1 MPLYGYNVARL
12 LLFVQS
18 VVAMSASPTPPS
30 APQPFARLLKTD
42 EEHANAASQPAGAQS
57 VAVETKAA
65 PAPAEAPSAAEMLKA
80 AETPKAAEA
89 PAPAPAEAPK
99 AVDAPAPVDAAKPAQ
114 TAQAEKPAQVEK
126 PAAPE
131 KTAAPVKKGKKPASR
146 RPSWTVFW
154 SLGFRPFYLLGSVWA
169 AISVALWV
177 YAPQYLGG
185 VLTGLYWHI
194 HEMLWGL
201 MAMFSA
207 GFLLTSAASWTRR
220 APVRGSLLVLLCG
233 LWITARVAFL
243 LPGVWPLQLALG
255 CELLFFLGVAA
266 ALARVILSSVTH
278 RNYMI
283 PFFFLAFAA
292 SDAVFLQAVME
303 GAAYEVVIGF
313 FNVGLLVMTL
323 VALLIGGRALPFF
336 AGRALPE
343 KRIPMCRPS
352 GLLQLWLCAAV
363 LLVMTLVLVLPDS
376 EEWLLPMVVPTLY
389 AISLITLYR
398 WLRWQPWAARRK
410 PILWI
415 LYLGYLGFGVGLAM
429 FAGWQ
434 QDRIL
439 RSAWPAHVIGIG
451 GMGLLTMGMMTR
463 TSLGHLGRPLV
474 ADGSMVLSYWLM
486 LGALLLRLGA
496 LWLPFDWSPVVW
508 LNASAA
514 CWIAAFALFC
524 WRFFPWLIRPRL

>member
-1 MPLYGYNVARL
+1 
-12 LLFVQS
+12 
-18 VVAMSASPTPPS
+18 MSASPTPPS
-30 APQPFARLLKTD
+30 APQPFARLLK
-42 EEHANAASQPAGAQS
+42 EEAGQAGEVPQAAAQADTLPS
-57 VAVETKAA
+57 GTPVPSAEA
-65 PAPAEAPSAAEMLKA
+65 PKPAEAADKPAD
-80 AETPKAAEA
+80 A
-89 PAPAPAEAPK
+89 PEPAEAPK
-99 AVDAPAPVDAAKPAQ
+99 AAEASEPAKAAASPAEAPAPKARGLRTKM
-114 TAQAEKPAQVEK
+114 
-126 PAAPE
+126 
-131 KTAAPVKKGKKPASR
+131 
-146 RPSWTVFW
+146 PSWAVFW
-154 SLGFRPFYLLGSVWA
+154 SLGFRPFYLLGSLWA
-169 AISVALWV
+169 AVCVALWV
-177 YAPQYLGG
+177 FAPQYLGG

-201 MAMFSA
+201 MAMLEA
-207 GFLLTSAASWTRR
+207 GFLLTSAANWTRR
-220 APVRGSLLVLLCG
+220 APVRGRLLALLCG
-233 LWITARVAFL
+233 LWLTARVAFL

-266 ALARVILSSVTH
+266 ALARVILNSVKQ

-303 GAAYEVVIGF
+303 DAGYEVVMGF
-313 FNVGLLVMTL
+313 FNIGLLLMTL

-343 KRIPMCRPS
+343 KRIPICRPS
-352 GLLQLWLCAAV
+352 GLLQLWLCALV
-363 LLVMTLVLVLPDS
+363 LLLMIAVILLPDY
-376 EEWLLPMVVPTLY
+376 EEWLLPAVVPTLY
-389 AISLITLYR
+389 AIGLITLYR

-410 PILWI
+410 PILWV

-439 RSAWPAHVIGIG
+439 RSAWPAHVMGIG
-451 GMGLLTMGMMTR
+451 GMGLLTIGMMTR

-474 ADGSMVLSYWLM
+474 ADRSMVLSYWLM

-496 LWLPFDWSPVVW
+496 LWLPFGWSPVVW
-508 LNASAA
+508 LYASAA
-514 CWIAAFALFC
+514 CWIAVFALFC

>member
-1 MPLYGYNVARL
+1 
-12 LLFVQS
+12 
-18 VVAMSASPTPPS
+18 MSASPTPPS
-30 APQPFARLLKTD
+30 APQPFARLLK
-42 EEHANAASQPAGAQS
+42 EEAGQAGEVPQVAAQADTLPGGTPVPSA
-57 VAVETKAA
+57 EA
-65 PAPAEAPSAAEMLKA
+65 PKPAEAADKPAD
-80 AETPKAAEA
+80 A
-89 PAPAPAEAPK
+89 PEPAEAPK
-99 AVDAPAPVDAAKPAQ
+99 AAEASEPAKAAASPAEAPAPKARGLRTKM
-114 TAQAEKPAQVEK
+114 
-126 PAAPE
+126 
-131 KTAAPVKKGKKPASR
+131 
-146 RPSWTVFW
+146 PSWAVFW
-154 SLGFRPFYLLGSVWA
+154 SLGFRPFYLLGSLWA
-169 AISVALWV
+169 AVCVALWV
-177 YAPQYLGG
+177 FAPQYLGG

-201 MAMFSA
+201 MAMLEA
-207 GFLLTSAASWTRR
+207 GFLLTSAANWTRR
-220 APVRGSLLVLLCG
+220 APVRGRLLALLCG
-233 LWITARVAFL
+233 LWLTARVAFL

-266 ALARVILSSVTH
+266 ALARVILNSVKQ

-303 GAAYEVVIGF
+303 DAGYEVVMGF
-313 FNVGLLVMTL
+313 FNIGLLLMTL

-343 KRIPMCRPS
+343 KRIPICRPS
-352 GLLQLWLCAAV
+352 GLLQLWLCALV
-363 LLVMTLVLVLPDS
+363 LLLMIAVILLPDY
-376 EEWLLPMVVPTLY
+376 EEWLLPAVVPTLY
-389 AISLITLYR
+389 AIGLITLYR

-410 PILWI
+410 PILWV

-439 RSAWPAHVIGIG
+439 RSAWPAHVMGIG
-451 GMGLLTMGMMTR
+451 GMGLLTIGMMTR

-474 ADGSMVLSYWLM
+474 ADRSMVLSYWLM

-496 LWLPFDWSPVVW
+496 LWLPFGWSPVVW
-508 LNASAA
+508 LYASAA
-514 CWIAAFALFC
+514 CWIAVFALFC

>member
-42 EEHANAASQPAGAQS
+42 EEHAGAASQPAGAQS

-89 PAPAPAEAPK
+89 PAPAPVEAPK
-99 AVDAPAPVDAAKPAQ
+99 AVDVPAPVDAAKPAQ
-114 TAQAEKPAQVEK
+114 TAQAEKPTQAEK
-126 PAAPE
+126 PAQPE
-131 KTAAPVKKGKKPASR
+131 KPAAPVKKGKKPASR